1 MKNYLFVLLFTC
13 GSIALLTG
21 CAPKPTS
28 NSGTQTSS
36 HADMEE
42 DILSQINQYRRS
54 KGLSALKLNNEISA
68 EAEKHSQRMASGKV
82 PLGHSGFSSR
92 IQQIADHVG
101 HISRSAENVAYG
113 SRNAKEVVTG
123 WINSPGHRQNIEGDF
138 TLTGIGVASN
148 SKGILYF
155 TQIFVRKG

>member
-1 MKNYLFVLLFTC
+1 MIKHLFILLFACTC
-13 GSIALLTG
+13 IPFLNG

-28 NSGTQTSS
+28 SSQTQTSS
-36 HADMEE
+36 HTDMEE
-42 DILSQINQYRRS
+42 EILSQINQYRRS
-54 KGLSALKLNNEISA
+54 KGLSALKLNSEISS
-68 EAEKHSQRMASGKV
+68 EALKHSQQMASGRT

-92 IQQIADHVG
+92 IQRIADRVG